1 MKINRRKFLKGVST
15 STLAGALGKREGG
28 TRGNELRPAKCSL
41 QRVSATLTAAK
52 GRAPSRCPWAE
63 SARTPSSLP
72 ATAAYTNDRWSI
84 TSITLPMSPTVSS
97 RSRPIAEG
105 GKGTARL
112 DLGLSV
118 RSNCWPR
125 RH

>member
-52 GRAPSRCPWAE
+52 GRAPSRERDQPPRACRRLAFRHHDLAAFDAPVF
-63 SARTPSSLP
+63 PSKP
-72 ATAAYTNDRWSI
+72 Q
-84 TSITLPMSPTVSS
+84 V
-97 RSRPIAEG
+97 PIA
-105 GKGTARL
+105 
-112 DLGLSV
+112 
-118 RSNCWPR
+118 
-125 RH
+125 